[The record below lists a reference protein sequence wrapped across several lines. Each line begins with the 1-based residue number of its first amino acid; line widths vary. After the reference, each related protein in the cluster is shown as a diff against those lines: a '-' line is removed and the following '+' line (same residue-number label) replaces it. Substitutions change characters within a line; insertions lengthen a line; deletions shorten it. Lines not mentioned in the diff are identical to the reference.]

1 MKLATFIVA
10 AVLLVGA
17 AVLGMLVLTGSVQL
31 PWRHAEPKGRPIP
44 PGSTM
49 VPMSVRPMRAYST
62 VTRDD
67 LLSPDTLKLRLW
79 PEPPTAMTSDD
90 PPIAHSGDILN
101 RVLRYD
107 KGTDYVFHESDFFPV
122 GTTPGEA
129 AGVPPGKVAI
139 TFDLT
144 QVTGARDLKAGDHV
158 DLGGTQSID
167 LSKTRLG
174 QSGVNGYPLE
184 ADKVAPYRQLAHD
197 AVVVSGVT
205 VKQVPYM
212 TSPGLN
218 SAAQVRTKPV
228 EYVVIAVDP
237 SEVPAVQQAVGVGA
251 EIACMLHSG
260 QPTTRPADGTADAS
274 DQPRYTTVDKVV
286 GDKHTL
292 VVLPKPGF
300 NPASGNAFGGQP

>member
-1 MKLATFIVA
+1 MKLVTFIVV

-17 AVLGMLVLTGSVQL
+17 AVLGTLVLTDGVQL
-31 PWRHAEPKGRPIP
+31 PWRHSAPAGRPIP
-44 PGSTM
+44 PGSIM

-79 PEPPTAMTSDD
+79 PESPAAMASDD

-107 KGTDYVFHESDFFPV
+107 KGIDYVFHESDFFPV

-129 AGVPPGKVAI
+129 AGVPPGKVAV

-144 QVTGARDLKAGDHV
+144 QVTGTRDLKAGDHV

-167 LSKTRLG
+167 LSKAKLG
-174 QSGVNGYPLE
+174 QTGINGYPMGAE
-184 ADKVAPYRQLAHD
+184 KAAPYRQLAHN

-205 VKQVPYM
+205 IKQVPYM
-212 TSPGLN
+212 TAPGLN

-237 SEVPAVQQAVGVGA
+237 SEVPAVQQAIGVGA

-260 QPTTRPADGTADAS
+260 QPTTRPAGTADAA
-274 DQPRYTTVDKVV
+274 DPPQYTTVDKVV

-292 VVLPKPGF
+292 VVLPRPGF
-300 NPASGNAFGGQP
+300 DPASGTASGSQP